1 MSQITRFKFCNAL
14 KTLSIASIVTVAAI
28 AQSAIPTV
36 KVGIILPISGNTAA
50 FGKDTLSGVKI
61 AVEEIN
67 KKKEMKIELVVEDD
81 KSTTTDAANAAK
93 KLVNVDKVNVIIGSV
108 ASSNTNAAAPIAQQ
122 AKIPLMTP
130 ASTNVNVTKAGEYV
144 SRICFIDDFQGMAMA
159 KFAFNDL
166 KTKKAAII
174 TDSAQDYSIGLAN
187 AFKETFVKLGG
198 QIVVEV
204 SYQSKDQDFSS
215 QLTKVKVKKPDILF
229 VPGYYQEVG
238 NMIRQAKQFGISAKF
253 LGGDGWSGQELF
265 DLGGEAIVG
274 HYFSSHF
281 SDEDTDPKVQE
292 FVKKYNASQKV
303 APNDMAALGYDSIYV
318 VADAVR
324 RNGMKTDAA
333 GMMKAINDTKGFA
346 GVTGVITLDKER
358 NASKP
363 LVILET
369 QRNRAGFKQ
378 RVNP

>member
-1 MSQITRFKFCNAL
+1 MVFTAVTLMSSAAL
-14 KTLSIASIVTVAAI
+14 AAV
-28 AQSAIPTV
+28 PTV
-36 KVGIILPISGNTAA
+36 KIGIVLPISGNTAA
-50 FGKDTLSGVKI
+50 FGKDTLAGVKM

-67 KKKEMKIELVVEDD
+67 KAKQLKIELVIEDD
-81 KSTTTDAANAAK
+81 KSTTTDAANATK
-93 KLVNVDKVNVIIGSV
+93 KLINVDKVNVIVGSV
-108 ASSNTNAAAPIAQQ
+108 ASSNTSAAAPIAQA

-130 ASTNVNVTKAGEYV
+130 ASTNVNVTKAGEYI
-144 SRICFIDDFQGMAMA
+144 SRICFIDDFQGYAMA
-159 KFAFNDL
+159 KFAIEVL
-166 KTKKAAII
+166 KAKKAAVI
-174 TDSAQDYSIGLAN
+174 TDSAQDYSIGLAK
-187 AFKETFVKLGG
+187 AFTETYKKLGG
-198 QIVVEV
+198 TIVAEV

-229 VPGYYQEVG
+229 VPGYYNEVG

-292 FVKKYNASQKV
+292 FVTKYKAAQKV
-303 APNDMAALGYDSIYV
+303 TPNDMSALGYDSMYV
-318 VADAVR
+318 IADAIK
-324 RNGMKTDAA
+324 RNGNKVDSE
-333 GMMKAINDTKGFA
+333 GLMKAINATKGFA
-346 GVTGVITLDKER
+346 GVTGVITLDKNR

-369 QRNRAGFKQ
+369 QRNRAAFKQ

>member
-1 MSQITRFKFCNAL
+1 MSQMTRFKFCNAL
-14 KTLSIASIVTVAAI
+14 KTFSVVSLVALSAI

-67 KKKEMKIELVVEDD
+67 KNKEMKIELVVEDD
-81 KSTTTDAANAAK
+81 KSSTTDAANAAK

-108 ASSNTNAAAPIAQQ
+108 ASSNVA
-122 AKIPLMTP
+122 
-130 ASTNVNVTKAGEYV
+130 VTKAGEYV

-166 KTKKAAII
+166 KAKKAAIVK
-174 TDSAQDYSIGLAN
+174 DSAQDYSIGLAK
-187 AFKETFVKLGG
+187 AFKETFEKLGG

-215 QLTKVKVKKPDILF
+215 QLTKVKVKKPDVLF

-292 FVKKYNASQKV
+292 FVKKYNAAQKI

-324 RNGMKTDAA
+324 RNGMKTDAE
-333 GMMKAINDTKGFA
+333 GMMKAINATKGFA
-346 GVTGVITLDKER
+346 GVTGVITLDKDR